1 MADKAARRRR
11 WRSSLY
17 ARAALFL
24 ALGAA
29 SFVGAVAVLSRTMV
43 DDSVERLLAERL
55 ELARTVGAFVEQRMT
70 ANLARLAT
78 VTSEAFAGGGD
89 GEALREALSSEYHV
103 GIYQEG
109 AFALDTTGALV
120 AVAPTDLRE
129 TLVAVDL
136 PAMVRTVD
144 TRGGIASTQVV
155 RLGRG
160 ERPVVILVG
169 AVRRQ
174 GERLGY
180 VGGIM
185 PVTDNNALG
194 PALRAHRGVESVMDL
209 VDTGGVVVASTDP
222 RRLLV
227 PGDHD
232 EVLSKAIRDGRGLRG
247 RCHGCHTNTEEL
259 SSARV
264 ETVLAFAPLPTLSL
278 GIAVQQ
284 PEVDALEP
292 AFALQRRLVMIG
304 VSFVALF
311 LLFAGLSVRS
321 VVDPVKRLTREV
333 RSVEAGQGRA
343 ALPAFGRDE
352 VGVLATT
359 LERWRSGLIDSLEA
373 AEQHRHA
380 LNVEMERTRQHLE
393 ALQEIAGQYM
403 LGADAE
409 GIVEHGL
416 DAMLHLLGLSRGVVR
431 VVFGEREIVIRRLMP
446 ADMAGRL
453 LEACVREVE
462 LHHHGD
468 DCDAIRCST
477 HMALENG
484 ENLATVIGAHH
495 TVPNGIR
502 VDCVLADRADR
513 SDVQP
518 RRLSSLV
525 HHLGISVTSRL
536 LHDQELARQ
545 HLQEQYLH
553 RVMRAQEDERRRVAR
568 ELHDTVAQDLAAL
581 RLEVERLGGRPEC
594 QPLRVEFDALERR
607 ASEVLE
613 SVRRTL
619 FDLRLTVLENLGFL
633 PTVQWHLE
641 RMEKV
646 NGIRGIL
653 AVRGTEREPHYDTAV
668 ALFRIFQESL
678 QNVVQHAKA
687 EHVSVTARFSE
698 GRVELMI
705 EDDGRGFEVTAA
717 RTPAS
722 DTGRGLGLLGM
733 EERARLVGGHV
744 KIESVVG
751 EGTTVTVSAPMPP
764 SVEVKS

>member
-1 MADKAARRRR
+1 MDRRRR

-29 SFVGAVAVLSRTMV
+29 SFVGAVAVLSGTMV

-55 ELARTVGAFVEQRMT
+55 ELARTVGAFVEQRMS
-70 ANLARLAT
+70 ANLARLSTVSADSLASGDPAAVRDALAT
-78 VTSEAFAGGGD
+78 
-89 GEALREALSSEYHV
+89 EYHV

-109 AFALDTTGALV
+109 AFALDGGGALI
-120 AVAPTDLRE
+120 AVAPSDLRD
-129 TLVAVDL
+129 TLASVDL
-136 PAMVRTVD
+136 GAMIQVVD
-144 TRGGIASTQVV
+144 ARGGVATTQVLP
-155 RLGRG
+155 LGRG
-160 ERPVVILVG
+160 ERPVVIMLGV
-169 AVRRQ
+169 VKRK

-180 VGGIM
+180 VGGVM
-185 PVTDNNALG
+185 PVTDNNALA
-194 PALRAHRGVESVMDL
+194 PALHGQRGIDSVMDL
-209 VDTGGVVVASTDP
+209 VDTGGVVVASTDA

-247 RCHGCHTNTEEL
+247 RCHGCHTTEQNP
-259 SSARV
+259 ARV
-264 ETVLAFAPLPTLSL
+264 ETVLAFAPLPSLSL
-278 GIAVQQ
+278 GVAVQQ
-284 PEVDALEP
+284 PETDALAP
-292 AFALQRRLVMIG
+292 AFALQRRLVVIG

-333 RSVEAGQGRA
+333 RTVEAGQGRA

-352 VGVLATT
+352 VGVLAST
-359 LERWRSGLIDSLEA
+359 LERWRSGLIDSLQT
-373 AEQHRHA
+373 AEKHRQA
-380 LNVEMERTRQHLE
+380 LNGEMERTRQHLE
-393 ALQEIAGQYM
+393 ALQEIAGQYT

-409 GIVEHGL
+409 AIVEHGL
-416 DAMLHLLGLSRGVVR
+416 DSMLHLLGLSRGVAR
-431 VVFGEREIVIRRLMP
+431 VEFGEREIVVRRLMP
-446 ADMAGRL
+446 ADQAARL
-453 LEACVREVE
+453 LDACVAEVE
-462 LHHHGD
+462 RGRGD
-468 DCDAIRCST
+468 AVRCPPVD
-477 HMALENG
+477 G
-484 ENLATVIGAHH
+484 PDGGRLATVIGAHH
-495 TVPNGIR
+495 VVPRGIR

-513 SDVQP
+513 PDVEP
-518 RRLSSLV
+518 RWLSSLV

-545 HLQEQYLH
+545 QLQEQYLH

-594 QPLRVEFDALERR
+594 APLRAEFEALERR
-607 ASEVLE
+607 AGEVLE

-633 PTVQWHLE
+633 PTLQWHLE
-641 RMEKV
+641 RMEKQ

-653 AVRGTEREPHYDTAV
+653 AVRGPEREPEYDTAV

-678 QNVVQHAKA
+678 QNVVAHARA
-687 EHVSVTARFSE
+687 EHVSVTVRFAD
-698 GRVELMI
+698 GHVEMVI
-705 EDDGRGFEVTAA
+705 EDDGRGFDVTQA
-717 RTPAS
+717 RTPS

-733 EERARLVGGHV
+733 EERARLVRGTV
-744 KIESVVG
+744 SIESVVG
-751 EGTTVTVSAPMPP
+751 EGTTVTVSAPMPTL
-764 SVEVKS
+764 EVSA